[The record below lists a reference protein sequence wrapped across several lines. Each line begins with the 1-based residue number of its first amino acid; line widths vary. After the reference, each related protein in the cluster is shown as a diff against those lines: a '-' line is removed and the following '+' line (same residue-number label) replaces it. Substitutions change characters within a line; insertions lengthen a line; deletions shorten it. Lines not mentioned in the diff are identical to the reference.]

1 MGSCC
6 SSPQPQDAEAR
17 QRTQE
22 IDRRLEDD
30 YRRLRKEVK
39 ILLLG
44 TPPSLLTVANGAGSG
59 ESGKSTVVKQ
69 MKILHQD
76 GFNNTELLTNRQ
88 IIYRNLIDSA
98 KSVVQFLKEFEI
110 LPANPE
116 ILVRSLY
123 A

>member
-1 MGSCC
+1 
-6 SSPQPQDAEAR
+6 
-17 QRTQE
+17 
-22 IDRRLEDD
+22 
-30 YRRLRKEVK
+30 
-39 ILLLG
+39 
-44 TPPSLLTVANGAGSG
+44 
-59 ESGKSTVVKQ
+59 

-116 ILVRSLY
+116 ILVRLFW
-123 A
+123 